1 MIERGATSFVL
12 EGETVNRANAFRPA
26 SRWADEIK
34 RREDE
39 NVVSRIKLGA
49 LVRAG
54 GWAFKMSQ
62 AEFGR
67 ELGLHHNMVN
77 RSVLLA
83 AALDDGT
90 GERRG
95 DQVGPGRI
103 DWAKLDALR
112 EDDGRLPCVTR
123 IEELLGVRTST
134 RTYERRF
141 SPTGETRSRDGRDN
155 GPRSGVASGRTP
167 TTWRHGG
174 GGDTEQKEQGHEA
187 QSGQDHLD
195 TPPGS
200 GFGAAGSMS
209 PARVASGQDPE
220 PPAGGGRAATRG
232 HRPAGSVGTTAGTV
246 GGTASGT
253 VGGEQM
259 TMDALY
265 ERVCGDTRRMID
277 DLAELLHRPE
287 LDAGKLM
294 AAREMFEGGLA
305 YLREAVGQQTEAG
318 TA

>member
-1 MIERGATSFVL
+1 MIERGAISFVL
-12 EGETVNRANAFRPA
+12 EGETINRANAFRPA
-26 SRWADEIK
+26 MRWADEIK

-39 NVVSRIKLGA
+39 NVVARVKLGA

-54 GWAFKMSQ
+54 SWAFNIKQ
-62 AEFGR
+62 AQFGR
-67 ELGLHHNMVN
+67 DLGVHHNMVN

-103 DWAKLDALR
+103 DWAKLDAMR
-112 EDDGRLPCVTR
+112 DEDGRLPCVTR

-134 RTYERRF
+134 QTYARRS
-141 SPTGETRSRDGRDN
+141 SPTGEKRGRDTRDS
-155 GPRSGVASGRTP
+155 GSPGGVASGRT
-167 TTWRHGG
+167 TTPWRHGEG
-174 GGDTEQKEQGHEA
+174 RGTEQTEA
-187 QSGQDHLD
+187 DFSGQDHLD
-195 TPPGS
+195 TPPES
-200 GFGAAGSMS
+200 GLGGAPCMS
-209 PARVASGQDPE
+209 GVSAAADRGPE
-220 PPAGGGRAATRG
+220 PPAGGGRVATRG
-232 HRPAGSVGTTAGTV
+232 HRPAGSVGTV
-246 GGTASGT
+246 GVGT

-265 ERVCGDTRRMID
+265 DRVCGDTRRVID
-277 DLAELLHRPE
+277 DLAELLHRPD
-287 LDAGKLM
+287 LDAGKVM

-305 YLREAVGQQTEAG
+305 YLREAVKGLG